1 MGLDM
6 RPLNKPKAGKEQ
18 RFYELYRLITSDN
31 LPPDQ
36 YDALLEEWFGLGI
49 PSYETINAPQ
59 VGKDARADAWLR
71 ERYDAHDSSDKPPF
85 DEVYEDYRGYYV
97 IELAPEQ
104 DSVPVYRAFGQDE
117 NVFRGQF
124 LADCQELIGEDLL
137 NEAWS
142 NHLAEEAVDYAQRL
156 IAAVASA
163 ARQHGLE
170 YLKDQ
175 YEAPEAARRIVR
187 RLEDGGFRYPVIER
201 AYHRAGHYLF
211 PVESRWHKLFANA
224 RRYPQDY
231 MAAARD
237 ALAQALDFFH
247 GWQ

>member
-6 RPLNKPKAGKEQ
+6 RPLSKPKEGKEQ
-18 RFYELYRLITSDN
+18 RFYELYSLIPSEN
-31 LPPDQ
+31 LSPDQ
-36 YDALLEEWFGLGI
+36 REQLLEEWFALGI
-49 PSYETINAPQ
+49 PSYETIKAPQ
-59 VGKDARADAWLR
+59 VGRDAQADAWLR
-71 ERYDAHDSSDKPPF
+71 EQYDADDNPDKPPF
-85 DEVYEDYRGYYV
+85 DEVYQDYQGYYV

-156 IAAVASA
+156 LTAVTPIAQ
-163 ARQHGLE
+163 QHGLE

-175 YEAPEAARRIVR
+175 YEPPEAEPESLESQLHIVYSLARWLIFYGSR
-187 RLEDGGFRYPVIER
+187 
-201 AYHRAGHYLF
+201 GHGY
-211 PVESRWHKLFANA
+211 EA
-224 RRYPQDY
+224 
-231 MAAARD
+231 
-237 ALAQALDFFH
+237 DF
-247 GWQ
+247 

>member
-6 RPLNKPKAGKEQ
+6 RPLSKPKAGKEQ
-18 RFYELYRLITSDN
+18 RFYELYSLIPSEN
-31 LPPDQ
+31 LSPDQ
-36 YDALLEEWFGLGI
+36 REQLLEEWFALGI
-49 PSYETINAPQ
+49 PSYETIKAPQ
-59 VGKDARADAWLR
+59 VGRDAQADAWLR
-71 ERYDAHDSSDKPPF
+71 GQYDADDNPDKPPF
-85 DEVYEDYRGYYV
+85 DEVYQDYQGYYV

-156 IAAVASA
+156 IAAVTPTAQ
-163 ARQHGLE
+163 QHGLE

-175 YEAPEAARRIVR
+175 HEPPEAEPESLESQLHIVYSLARWLIFYGSRGHGYEA
-187 RLEDGGFRYPVIER
+187 
-201 AYHRAGHYLF
+201 
-211 PVESRWHKLFANA
+211 
-224 RRYPQDY
+224 
-231 MAAARD
+231 
-237 ALAQALDFFH
+237 DF
-247 GWQ
+247 

>member
-36 YDALLEEWFGLGI
+36 YDVLLEEWFGLGI

-71 ERYDAHDSSDKPPF
+71 ERYDAAESPDKPPF
-85 DEVYEDYRGYYV
+85 DEVYEDYQGYYV
-97 IELAPEQ
+97 IELAPER
-104 DSVPVYRAFGQDE
+104 DSVSVYRAFGQDE

-156 IAAVASA
+156 IAAVAPA

-175 YEAPEAARRIVR
+175 YEAPEAEPESLESQLHIIYSLARWLMFYGSR
-187 RLEDGGFRYPVIER
+187 
-201 AYHRAGHYLF
+201 GHGY
-211 PVESRWHKLFANA
+211 EA
-224 RRYPQDY
+224 
-231 MAAARD
+231 
-237 ALAQALDFFH
+237 DF
-247 GWQ
+247 